1 MRLPVRRAFRSAG
14 RQSFVEVF
22 MDSGIAIIVIA
33 CVLTVTF
40 AYSII
45 TDNRKK
51 AVEFKK
57 AAEKNWGKQPSLRQ
71 SAEEFASISHYFRDR
86 KTQGF
91 TVDDITWNDCGMDD
105 IFRMINAALS
115 SPGEDVL
122 YSWLRKPVFDDSSLA
137 VRNALMEYF
146 SANPDRRLS
155 MQQILYDVGRM
166 KKMSFYDYI
175 CQIKTAH
182 RIGRIKYIAAGLL
195 SAAGILLLFIFP
207 LAGVLLLLPALFIN
221 FFIHISLR
229 DKTQTYIRGFS
240 CIIKLITAGRKIA
253 SCTDSE
259 LLPLAKRADAACKA
273 LTGFETG
280 AFFVTSGGNV
290 GTGLGDTILEYL
302 KMFFHLDLIKFD
314 SMVETFAGHEEECMD
329 LLDVVGTIDAAM
341 AAASFR
347 QLLPRWCHGTINDV
361 PVISGKE
368 MYHPLLRDPVPNSF
382 TCEGGN
388 LITGSNAS
396 GKSTFLKNIAVN
408 QILMQSLDTVPA
420 EAWSAPYM
428 KIVTSMALTDNLLG
442 GESYFIV
449 EIRSLKRIVDMAA
462 DSDVPVLGIVDEV
475 LRGTNTVERIAA
487 SSKIL
492 EMLAK
497 GNAVI
502 FAATHD
508 IELSYILESL
518 YRNLHFEEEIDGGD
532 VRFSYRLMEGRAM
545 TSNAIR
551 LLSVMGYNT
560 NVVDSARKMAE
571 DFTKSGEWDRI

>member
-1 MRLPVRRAFRSAG
+1 
-14 RQSFVEVF
+14 
-22 MDSGIAIIVIA
+22 
-33 CVLTVTF
+33 
-40 AYSII
+40 
-45 TDNRKK
+45 
-51 AVEFKK
+51 
-57 AAEKNWGKQPSLRQ
+57 
-71 SAEEFASISHYFRDR
+71 
-86 KTQGF
+86 
-91 TVDDITWNDCGMDD
+91 
-105 IFRMINAALS
+105 
-115 SPGEDVL
+115 
-122 YSWLRKPVFDDSSLA
+122 
-137 VRNALMEYF
+137 
-146 SANPDRRLS
+146 
-155 MQQILYDVGRM
+155 
-166 KKMSFYDYI
+166 
-175 CQIKTAH
+175 
-182 RIGRIKYIAAGLL
+182 
-195 SAAGILLLFIFP
+195 
-207 LAGVLLLLPALFIN
+207 
-221 FFIHISLR
+221 
-229 DKTQTYIRGFS
+229 
-240 CIIKLITAGRKIA
+240 
-253 SCTDSE
+253 
-259 LLPLAKRADAACKA
+259 LPLAKRADAACKA

-475 LRGTNTVERIAA
+475 LRGTNTVKRIAA

-532 VRFSYRLMEGRAM
+532 VRFCYRLMEGRAM